1 MLNHRDRKAC
11 WEDMVLSGYDILH
24 HLTFKHSVLENV
36 PIEEVLSESP
46 SVKCLIQVSLPFLYS
61 QNLSPNFLV

>member
-1 MLNHRDRKAC
+1 
-11 WEDMVLSGYDILH
+11 MVLSGYDILH